1 MPISEYVSVPVQ
13 SYVSPASW
21 LYQRRQCLL
30 KYFFHAPSLV
40 RVSEQSII
48 SLIWSH
54 IPWPCWL
61 CFPYEV
67 QMPPLQLS
75 YFIQLIHFGFCH
87 NYHLLWKK
95 KKRIGIMRNFSR
107 APSQFPYCYGRASA
121 PSGLIRHVGYSHSLR
136 SSFLRAIV
144 ICFNYGGYS
153 SSLPF
158 SWVLVFPPSIPYSL
172 DFFFNSPKL
181 ALLHANALTGRLVF
195 WCWAGSH
202 QASEMPTTAKLPAFL
217 HTSDCGPSFLRLLSG
232 LTQASLSLCFSRCGR
247 PFSQK
252 RGKCHFRCLII
263 GLDFWPSCL

>member
-1 MPISEYVSVPVQ
+1 M
-13 SYVSPASW
+13 
-21 LYQRRQCLL
+21 RCKCLL
-30 KYFFHAPSLV
+30 FNLAILFSLFILV
-40 RVSEQSII
+40 FVIIII
-48 SLIWSH
+48 SS
-54 IPWPCWL
+54 
-61 CFPYEV
+61 
-67 QMPPLQLS
+67 
-75 YFIQLIHFGFCH
+75 G
-87 NYHLLWKK
+87 KK

-195 WCWAGSH
+195 WC
-202 QASEMPTTAKLPAFL
+202 
-217 HTSDCGPSFLRLLSG
+217 
-232 LTQASLSLCFSRCGR
+232 
-247 PFSQK
+247 
-252 RGKCHFRCLII
+252 
-263 GLDFWPSCL
+263 